1 MRTSS
6 SHRSAVADIDADGRV
21 RIPTAVR
28 RRLGLLPADS
38 LRFVLEAGD
47 IRVER
52 ALSADELNDCFAT
65 FTEWASD
72 DDDRA
77 YSDL

>member
-6 SHRSAVADIDADGRV
+6 SHWSTFAKVDADSRV
-21 RIPTAVR
+21 LLPAAVR
-28 RRLGLLPADS
+28 QRLGLTPGDS
-38 LRFVLEAGD
+38 LRFVLEAGE
-47 IRVER
+47 IRIER
-52 ALSADELNDCFAT
+52 APSADVLDDCFAT